1 MSKKK
6 GFRTAL
12 ATILVVLVIFAA
24 LTFAAI
30 KYFLPM
36 YQVSQSEVYS
46 WAVKIYPLLI
56 GITLIV
62 IASMLG
68 KSDKEDEGEEEDKLP
83 PNSYD
88 AQLFEEPKDDPA
100 TKPKKNAPVVPKVEE
115 PETIS
120 DEAYAELI
128 SIFNTDE
135 KEPEDEIKPFVAPEA
150 EQVPEVKEEPVV
162 EPLEE
167 VEVQPEVE
175 EPEEETEPEV
185 ESEVAE
191 EAESE
196 SEPEAEA
203 TEEPE
208 EAQPETEPEEVE
220 EEQPEAETESE
231 PEAEAE
237 VEPVEEPAEALAIT
251 SEAPTSVED
260 PNKAL
265 VSAINALVEK
275 MDDFTTAMIYGS
287 EEDEEDEEEEYD
299 EYEPEEEEPEETEE
313 AVEEVEEEAPEND
326 YEDHLSRIEQQISSL
341 SDIIAKLADT
351 LKNLP
356 TQVVVAPTPVAT
368 SAEPEPEPVVAP
380 EPVAEPE
387 VEPEPAPVEE
397 VEPETLEPEPASE
410 SVETEAE
417 AEPES
422 VDTTGS
428 QIYKEYEGSPA
439 KQTAMAEFDSAKDF
453 GYDLTIAK
461 VSAEQSAVALQ
472 LDDVQCIANGNNTL
486 VFIPFADN
494 AEAKEVLD
502 KLGVPYEAKT
512 MEAGSN
518 MNFEDFA
525 KDWIN

>member
-68 KSDKEDEGEEEDKLP
+68 RDDKEDEGEEEDKLP

-88 AQLFEEPKDDPA
+88 QQLFEEPKDDPA
-100 TKPKKNAPVVPKVEE
+100 TKAKKTAPASAPKAKE

-120 DEAYAELI
+120 DEAYEELV
-128 SIFNTDE
+128 SIFDE
-135 KEPEDEIKPFVAPEA
+135 EEEPEVEVKPFVAPEA
-150 EQVPEVKEEPVV
+150 KELPEVEEEPEV

-167 VEVQPEVE
+167 VEAQ
-175 EPEEETEPEV
+175 
-185 ESEVAE
+185 
-191 EAESE
+191 
-196 SEPEAEA
+196 PEAEA
-203 TEEPE
+203 EEEPE
-208 EAQPETEPEEVE
+208 PEVAEEVE
-220 EEQPEAETESE
+220 EEVEEE
-231 PEAEAE
+231 PE
-237 VEPVEEPAEALAIT
+237 VEPVVEKT
-251 SEAPTSVED
+251 VEAPAPVTPAED

-287 EEDEEDEEEEYD
+287 EEDEEEEDQEYED
-299 EYEPEEEEPEETEE
+299 EYEPEEEPEETEE
-313 AVEEVEEEAPEND
+313 VEEVEEEEEEAQEEND
-326 YEDHLSRIEQQISSL
+326 YEEHLARIEQQISSL
-341 SDIIAKLADT
+341 SEIVAKLADD

-356 TQVVVAPTPVAT
+356 TQVVVAPAPVAT
-368 SAEPEPEPVVAP
+368 SAPEPEPVKEVEPEPEPAPEPAPEPVKEAEPEPEPTPAP
-380 EPVAEPE
+380 AVAEP
-387 VEPEPAPVEE
+387 
-397 VEPETLEPEPASE
+397 
-410 SVETEAE
+410 
-417 AEPES
+417 

-461 VSAEQSAVALQ
+461 VSAPQATVMLQ
-472 LDDVQCIANGNNTL
+472 LDDVQSLENGNDTL
-486 VFIPFADN
+486 VIIPFADN

-502 KLGVPYEAKT
+502 KLGVPYELKT

-518 MNFEDFA
+518 LSFEDFA

>member
-68 KSDKEDEGEEEDKLP
+68 KDSNEDEGEEEDKLP

-100 TKPKKNAPVVPKVEE
+100 TKQKKNAPTGAPVVPKVEE

-128 SIFNTDE
+128 SIFSTDE
-135 KEPEDEIKPFVAPEA
+135 QEPEDEIKPFVAPEA
-150 EQVPEVKEEPVV
+150 EQLPEVKEEPVV

-167 VEVQPEVE
+167 VEVKPEVE
-175 EPEEETEPEV
+175 EPEEETEPE
-185 ESEVAE
+185 AD
-191 EAESE
+191 

-203 TEEPE
+203 TEEAVE

-220 EEQPEAETESE
+220 EEQPEAETEVE
-231 PEAEAE
+231 EEA
-237 VEPVEEPAEALAIT
+237 EPVEEPAEVPAVTA
-251 SEAPTSVED
+251 EAPAPVED

-287 EEDEEDEEEEYD
+287 EEDEDEEDEEEEYD

-341 SDIIAKLADT
+341 SDIVAKLADT

-356 TQVVVAPTPVAT
+356 TPVVAP
-368 SAEPEPEPVVAP
+368 AESEPEPVATP
-380 EPVAEPE
+380 EPEVEAE
-387 VEPEPAPVEE
+387 VEPEPAPEEE
-397 VEPETLEPEPASE
+397 VTPEPEPKPEEPE
-410 SVETEAE
+410 SVEEEEPE
-417 AEPES
+417 AEP

-486 VFIPFADN
+486 VIIPFADN

-502 KLGVPYEAKT
+502 KLGVPYEVKT
-512 MEAGSN
+512 MEAGSD
-518 MNFEDFA
+518 MSFEDFA

>member
-68 KSDKEDEGEEEDKLP
+68 RDDKEDEGEEEDKLP

-88 AQLFEEPKDDPA
+88 QQLFEEPKDDPA
-100 TKPKKNAPVVPKVEE
+100 TKAKKTAPASAPKAKE

-120 DEAYAELI
+120 DEAYEELV
-128 SIFNTDE
+128 SIFDE
-135 KEPEDEIKPFVAPEA
+135 EEEPEVEVKPFVAPEA
-150 EQVPEVKEEPVV
+150 KELPEVEEEPEV

-167 VEVQPEVE
+167 VEAQ
-175 EPEEETEPEV
+175 
-185 ESEVAE
+185 
-191 EAESE
+191 
-196 SEPEAEA
+196 PEAEA
-203 TEEPE
+203 EEEPE
-208 EAQPETEPEEVE
+208 PEVAEEVE
-220 EEQPEAETESE
+220 EEVEEE
-231 PEAEAE
+231 PE
-237 VEPVEEPAEALAIT
+237 VEPVVEKT
-251 SEAPTSVED
+251 VEAPAPVTPAED

-287 EEDEEDEEEEYD
+287 EEDEEEEDQEYED

-341 SDIIAKLADT
+341 SDIVAKLADT

>member
-68 KSDKEDEGEEEDKLP
+68 KSDKEDEGEEDKLP

-100 TKPKKNAPVVPKVEE
+100 TKPKKNAPTVVPKVEE

-128 SIFNTDE
+128 SIFSTDE
-135 KEPEDEIKPFVAPEA
+135 QEPEDEIKPFVAPEA
-150 EQVPEVKEEPVV
+150 EQLPEVKEEPVV

-185 ESEVAE
+185 ESEPEAE
-191 EAESE
+191 VESE
-196 SEPEAEA
+196 SEPEPEAEPEAEA
-203 TEEPE
+203 TEEPVE
-208 EAQPETEPEEVE
+208 DVQPETEPEEVE
-220 EEQPEAETESE
+220 EEQPESETELE
-231 PEAEAE
+231 PELEEEPA
-237 VEPVEEPAEALAIT
+237 PVEEPAEALAVT

-287 EEDEEDEEEEYD
+287 EDDEEDEEEEYD

-326 YEDHLSRIEQQISSL
+326 YEEHFSRIEQQISSL
-341 SDIIAKLADT
+341 SDIVAKLADT

-356 TQVVVAPTPVAT
+356 TPVAV
-368 SAEPEPEPVVAP
+368 AEPEPVK
-380 EPVAEPE
+380 
-387 VEPEPAPVEE
+387 EPEPAPVEE
-397 VEPETLEPEPASE
+397 VEPETLEPEPEPAPE
-410 SVETEAE
+410 PVETEAE
-417 AEPES
+417 AEPEP

-472 LDDVQCIANGNNTL
+472 LDDVQCIANGDNTL
-486 VFIPFADN
+486 VIIPFADN

-502 KLGVPYEAKT
+502 KLGVPYEVKT